1 MYGANLRRYKQ
12 VTAETQVTIEEI
24 DETSPHLE
32 TVIALGDAN
41 KKTLGFF
48 TEGAFRESARNRV
61 ILIALNP
68 QKNCIGYLLYRPVRR
83 SNIIVIVHLCVNPAY
98 RGQGVTK
105 KLVNFLSQ
113 KTQNF
118 YGIKLKCRRDY
129 GIDGMWGK
137 LGFIP
142 LNDRPGRSKEGK
154 LLTVWWLDHDHPTI
168 FSQTAARQLESK
180 ICAVIDTSIFLELHE
195 NEDIESAESDSLL
208 ADWLQDDL
216 ELCITDEIFK
226 AINALSDSHVRKR
239 KRLLADNFT
248 KIYCDRQAL
257 ETQVQSLKRIISNI
271 NIDEINESLVRQLA
285 QAIAADYLIFL
296 TRATQILAL
305 ADAVYENFS
314 LTIMTPTYLIVKLD
328 DVRRDTQYQPVRFV
342 GIQNLTIQRID
353 NKFDKLL
360 LTNCFYAADRDEKT
374 ADFQRTL
381 RQIIANPDKFKSYV
395 VLEGDNQPQALIAYC
410 KDKIHELE
418 VTMIRVRRGV
428 LAEALAR
435 YLLFHSISV
444 SLKENRQFTRII
456 DSYINEIVIQA
467 IQEEAFVRVN
477 DGYLKANPPVAET
490 AADMSQQLANLA
502 KIGEEYNFCMKI
514 SETLD
519 TPELIQDIGT
529 MAEIERRLW
538 PAKIIDADL
547 PTFIIPIQPRWAK
560 DLFDEE
566 LAKQYIFGS
575 QIELALKRE
584 LVYYR
589 SKWANGGLRPGVI
602 GRILWYVSSNSS
614 FTLGTKEV
622 KACSRL
628 EEVII
633 DKPDKLYR
641 QFRSL
646 GVYELKDL
654 MKIAKDEPNAD
665 IMAIRFSQTQ
675 LFTNPLTLNRI
686 QEILGKQTTVQS
698 VFSISKSNFGIIYK
712 EGTTT

>member
-1 MYGANLRRYKQ
+1 M
-12 VTAETQVTIEEI
+12 TAQTQVTIEEI

-48 TEGAFRESARNRV
+48 TEGAFRESARAGV

-83 SNIIVIVHLCVNPAY
+83 SNIIVIVHLCVDPAY
-98 RGQGVTK
+98 RGRGVTK
-105 KLVNFLSQ
+105 QLVNSLSQ

-118 YGIKLKCRRDY
+118 YGIQLKCRRDY
-129 GIDGMWGK
+129 GIDRMWET

-154 LLTVWWLDHDHPTI
+154 LLTVWWLDHGHPTI
-168 FSQTAARQLESK
+168 FSQAAAQQLESK
-180 ICAVIDTSIFLELHE
+180 ICAVIDTSIFLELHG

-216 ELCITDEIFK
+216 ELCVTDEIFK
-226 AINALSDSHVRKR
+226 AINALSDSHLRNR
-239 KRLLADNFT
+239 KRLLADTFT
-248 KIYCDRQAL
+248 KIRCEQQL
-257 ETQVQSLKRIISNI
+257 QEIKFNSLKRLISSI
-271 NIDEINESLVRQLA
+271 NFDEINDSLFRQLA
-285 QAIAADYLIFL
+285 QALAADCLIFL
-296 TRATQILAL
+296 THDPKILAL
-305 ADAVYENFS
+305 ADAVSENFS
-314 LTIMTPTYLIVKLD
+314 LAIITPTDLIIKLD
-328 DVRRDTQYQPVRFV
+328 DVRRDTHYQPVRFV
-342 GIQNLTIQRID
+342 GIQNLTIQLID
-353 NKFDKLL
+353 NKFNKLL
-360 LTNCFYAADRDEKT
+360 LTNCFHAVDMGEKI
-374 ADFQRTL
+374 ANFQLNL
-381 RQIIANPDKFKSYV
+381 RQIIANPDKFKCYV
-395 VLEGDNQPQALIAYC
+395 VLEGENQPLALIAYR
-410 KDKIHELE
+410 KQKTHELE
-418 VTMIRVRRGV
+418 VTMLRVRRGV
-428 LAEALAR
+428 LAAALAR

-444 SLKENRQFTRII
+444 SVKENRQFTRLI
-456 DSYINEIVIQA
+456 DQYLDEIVIQA
-467 IQEEAFVRVN
+467 IQEDAFVRVN
-477 DGYLKANPPVAET
+477 NGYLKANPPVAET
-490 AADMSQQLANLA
+490 AADMSQKLANLA

-514 SETLD
+514 AETLN
-519 TPELIQDIGT
+519 TPELIQDIAT
-529 MAEIERRLW
+529 IAELERRLW

-547 PTFIIPIQPRWAK
+547 PSFMIPIQPRWAK

-575 QIELALKRE
+575 KIELALKRE

-589 SKWANGGLRPGVI
+589 SNWANGDLRPGVI

-633 DKPDKLYR
+633 DKPEKLYR

-654 MKIAKDEPNAD
+654 MTIAKDEPKAD
-665 IMAIRFSQTQ
+665 IMAIRFSHTE
-675 LFTNPLTLNRI
+675 LFPNPLTLKII
-686 QEILGKQTTVQS
+686 QGILGNKTTVQR
-698 VFSISKSNFGIIYK
+698 VFRLPETKFGIIYK
-712 EGTTT
+712 EGTAT

>member
-1 MYGANLRRYKQ
+1 M
-12 VTAETQVTIEEI
+12 TAETQVTIEEI

-48 TEGAFRESARNRV
+48 TEGAFRESARQRV

-83 SNIIVIVHLCVNPAY
+83 SNIIVIVHLCVDPAY
-98 RGQGVTK
+98 RGRGVTK
-105 KLVNFLSQ
+105 QLVNSLSQ

-118 YGIKLKCRRDY
+118 YGIQLKCRRDY
-129 GIDGMWGK
+129 GIDRMWET

-154 LLTVWWLDHDHPTI
+154 LLTVWWLDHGHPTI
-168 FSQTAARQLESK
+168 FSQAAAQQLESK
-180 ICAVIDTSIFLELHE
+180 ICAVIDTSIFLELHG

-208 ADWLQDDL
+208 ADWLQDYL

-226 AINALSDSHVRKR
+226 AINALSDSHLRNR
-239 KRLLADNFT
+239 KRLLADTFT
-248 KIYCDRQAL
+248 KIRCEQQL
-257 ETQVQSLKRIISNI
+257 QEIKFNSLKRLISSI
-271 NIDEINESLVRQLA
+271 NFDEINDSLFRQLA
-285 QAIAADYLIFL
+285 QALAADCLIFL
-296 TRATQILAL
+296 THDPKILAL

-314 LTIMTPTYLIVKLD
+314 LAIITPTDLIIKLD
-328 DVRRDTQYQPVRFV
+328 DVRRDTHYQPVRFV
-342 GIQNLTIQRID
+342 GIQNLNIQLID
-353 NKFDKLL
+353 NKFNKLL
-360 LTNCFYAADRDEKT
+360 LNNCFHAVDLGEKI
-374 ADFQRTL
+374 ANFQLNL
-381 RQIIANPDKFKSYV
+381 RQIIANPDKFKCYV
-395 VLEGDNQPQALIAYC
+395 VLEGENQPLALIAYR
-410 KDKIHELE
+410 KQKTHELE
-418 VTMIRVRRGV
+418 VTMLRVRRGV
-428 LAEALAR
+428 LAAALAR

-444 SLKENRQFTRII
+444 SVKENRQFTRLT
-456 DSYINEIVIQA
+456 DQYFDKIVIQA
-467 IQEEAFVRVN
+467 IQEDAFVRVN

-490 AADMSQQLANLA
+490 AADLSQKLANLA

-514 SETLD
+514 AETLN
-519 TPELIQDIGT
+519 TPELIQDIAT
-529 MAEIERRLW
+529 MAELERRLW

-547 PTFIIPIQPRWAK
+547 PTFMIPIQPRWAK

-589 SKWANGGLRPGVI
+589 SNWANGDLRPGVI

-633 DKPDKLYR
+633 DKPEKLYR

-654 MKIAKDEPNAD
+654 MTIAKDEPKAD
-665 IMAIRFSQTQ
+665 IMAIRFSHTE
-675 LFTNPLTLNRI
+675 LFPNPLTLKRI
-686 QEILGKQTTVQS
+686 QGILGNKTTVQR
-698 VFSISKSNFGIIYK
+698 VFRLPETKFGIIYK
-712 EGTTT
+712 EGTAT

>member
-1 MYGANLRRYKQ
+1 M
-12 VTAETQVTIEEI
+12 TAQTQVTIEEI
-24 DETSPHLE
+24 DETSPHLK

-48 TEGAFRESARNRV
+48 TEGAFRESARERV

-83 SNIIVIVHLCVNPAY
+83 SNIIVIVHLCVEPAY
-98 RGQGVTK
+98 RGRGVTK
-105 KLVNFLSQ
+105 QLVNSLSQ

-118 YGIKLKCRRDY
+118 YGIQLKCRRDY
-129 GIDGMWGK
+129 GIDRMWET

-154 LLTVWWLDHDHPTI
+154 LLTVWWLDHGHPTI
-168 FSQTAARQLESK
+168 FSQAAAQQLESK
-180 ICAVIDTSIFLELHE
+180 ICAVIDTSIFLELHGK
-195 NEDIESAESDSLL
+195 EDIESAESDSLL
-208 ADWLQDDL
+208 ADWLQDYL

-226 AINALSDSHVRKR
+226 AINAISDVHLRKR
-239 KRLLADNFT
+239 KRLLGDTFT
-248 KIYCDRQAL
+248 KIHCERQAF
-257 ETQVQSLKRIISNI
+257 ETKFKFLNRLISSI
-271 NIDEINESLVRQLA
+271 NLDEINEALVRQLA

-296 TRATQILAL
+296 TRDSKILAL
-305 ADAVYENFS
+305 ADAVYEKFS
-314 LTIMTPTYLIVKLD
+314 LAIMTPTDLIVKLD

-342 GIQNLTIQRID
+342 GIQNLTIQLID
-353 NKFDKLL
+353 SKFDKLL
-360 LTNCFYAADRDEKT
+360 LTNCFAAVDRAEKI
-374 ADFQRTL
+374 ADFQRNL
-381 RQIIANPDKFKSYV
+381 RQIIANPDKFKCHV
-395 VLEGDNQPQALIAYC
+395 VLDGENQPLALIAYC
-410 KDKIHELE
+410 QYKKHELE
-418 VTMIRVRRGV
+418 VTMLRVKRGV
-428 LAEALAR
+428 LAAALAR

-444 SLKENRQFTRII
+444 SVKENRQFTRLT
-456 DSYINEIVIQA
+456 DQYFDEIVIQA
-467 IQEEAFVRVN
+467 IQEDAFVRVN
-477 DGYLKANPPVAET
+477 NGYLKANPPVAET
-490 AADMSQQLANLA
+490 AADMSQKLASLA
-502 KIGEEYNFCMKI
+502 QIGEEYNFCMKI
-514 SETLD
+514 AETLN

-529 MAEIERRLW
+529 MAELERRLW

-547 PTFIIPIQPRWAK
+547 PTFMIPIQPRWAK

-575 QIELALKRE
+575 KIELALKRE

-633 DKPDKLYR
+633 DKPEKLYR

-654 MKIAKDEPNAD
+654 MTIAKDEAKAD
-665 IMAIRFSQTQ
+665 IMAIRFSHTE
-675 LFTNPLTLNRI
+675 LFPNPLTLKRI
-686 QEILGKQTTVQS
+686 QGILGKQTTVQS
-698 VFSISKSNFGIIYK
+698 VFRLPETKFGIIYK
-712 EGTTT
+712 EGTAT

>member
-1 MYGANLRRYKQ
+1 
-12 VTAETQVTIEEI
+12 VTAQTQVTIEEI

-48 TEGAFRESARNRV
+48 TEGAFRESARERV

-83 SNIIVIVHLCVNPAY
+83 SNIIVIVHLCVDPAY
-98 RGQGVTK
+98 RGRGVTK
-105 KLVNFLSQ
+105 QLVNSLSQ

-118 YGIKLKCRRDY
+118 YGIQLKCRRDY
-129 GIDGMWGK
+129 GIDRMWET

-154 LLTVWWLDHDHPTI
+154 LLTVWWLDHGHPTI
-168 FSQTAARQLESK
+168 FSQAAAQQLESK
-180 ICAVIDTSIFLELHE
+180 ICAVIDTSIFLELHG

-216 ELCITDEIFK
+216 ELCVTDEIFK
-226 AINALSDSHVRKR
+226 AINALSDSHLRNR
-239 KRLLADNFT
+239 KRLLADTFT
-248 KIYCDRQAL
+248 KIRCEQQL
-257 ETQVQSLKRIISNI
+257 QEIKFNSLKRLISSI
-271 NIDEINESLVRQLA
+271 NFDEINDSLFRQLA
-285 QAIAADYLIFL
+285 QAIAADCLIFL
-296 TRATQILAL
+296 TRDPKILAL

-314 LTIMTPTYLIVKLD
+314 LAIITPTDLIIKLD
-328 DVRRDTQYQPVRFV
+328 DVRRDTHYQPVRFV
-342 GIQNLTIQRID
+342 GIQNLTIQLID
-353 NKFDKLL
+353 NKFNKLL
-360 LTNCFYAADRDEKT
+360 LTNCFHAVDMGEKI
-374 ADFQRTL
+374 ANFQLYL
-381 RQIIANPDKFKSYV
+381 RQIIANPDKFKCYV
-395 VLEGDNQPQALIAYC
+395 VLEGENQPLALIAYR
-410 KDKIHELE
+410 KQKTHELE
-418 VTMIRVRRGV
+418 VTMLRVRRGV
-428 LAEALAR
+428 LAAALAR

-444 SLKENRQFTRII
+444 SVKENRQFTRLI
-456 DSYINEIVIQA
+456 DQYLDEIVIQA
-467 IQEEAFVRVN
+467 IQEDAFVRVN
-477 DGYLKANPPVAET
+477 NGYLKANPPVAET
-490 AADMSQQLANLA
+490 AADMSQKLANLA

-514 SETLD
+514 AETLN
-519 TPELIQDIGT
+519 TPELIQDIAT
-529 MAEIERRLW
+529 IAELERRLW

-547 PTFIIPIQPRWAK
+547 PSFMIPIQPRWAK

-575 QIELALKRE
+575 KIELALKRE

-589 SKWANGGLRPGVI
+589 SNWANGDLRPGVI

-633 DKPDKLYR
+633 DKPEKLYR

-654 MKIAKDEPNAD
+654 MTIAKDEPKAD
-665 IMAIRFSQTQ
+665 IMAIRFSHTQ
-675 LFTNPLTLNRI
+675 LFPNPLTLKII
-686 QEILGKQTTVQS
+686 QGILGNKTTVQR
-698 VFSISKSNFGIIYK
+698 VFRLPETKFGIIYK
-712 EGTTT
+712 EGTAT

>member
-1 MYGANLRRYKQ
+1 M
-12 VTAETQVTIEEI
+12 TAETQVTIEEI

-48 TEGAFRESARNRV
+48 TEGAFRESARDRV

-83 SNIIVIVHLCVNPAY
+83 SNIIVIVHLCVAPAY
-98 RGQGVTK
+98 RGRGVTK
-105 KLVNFLSQ
+105 QLVNSLSQ

-118 YGIKLKCRRDY
+118 YGIQLKCRRDY
-129 GIDGMWGK
+129 GIDRMWET

-154 LLTVWWLDHDHPTI
+154 LLTVWWLDHGHPTI
-168 FSQTAARQLESK
+168 FSQAAAQQLESK
-180 ICAVIDTSIFLELHE
+180 ICAVIDTSIFLELHG

-216 ELCITDEIFK
+216 ELCVTDEIFK
-226 AINALSDSHVRKR
+226 AINALSDSHLRNR
-239 KRLLADNFT
+239 KRLLADTFT
-248 KIYCDRQAL
+248 KIRCEQQL
-257 ETQVQSLKRIISNI
+257 QEIKFNSLKRLISSI
-271 NIDEINESLVRQLA
+271 NFDEINDSLFRQLA
-285 QAIAADYLIFL
+285 QALAADCLIFL
-296 TRATQILAL
+296 THDPKILAL

-314 LTIMTPTYLIVKLD
+314 LAILTPTDLIIKLD
-328 DVRRDTQYQPVRFV
+328 DVRRDTHYQPVRFV
-342 GIQNLTIQRID
+342 GIQNLNIQLID
-353 NKFDKLL
+353 NKFNKLL
-360 LTNCFYAADRDEKT
+360 LTNCFHAVDRGEKI
-374 ADFQRTL
+374 ANFQLNL
-381 RQIIANPDKFKSYV
+381 RQIIANPDKFKCYV
-395 VLEGDNQPQALIAYC
+395 VLEGENQPLALIAYR
-410 KDKIHELE
+410 KQKTHELE
-418 VTMIRVRRGV
+418 VTMLRVRRGV
-428 LAEALAR
+428 LAAALAR

-444 SLKENRQFTRII
+444 SVKENRQFTRLT
-456 DSYINEIVIQA
+456 DQYFDEIVIQA
-467 IQEEAFVRVN
+467 IQEDAFVRVN
-477 DGYLKANPPVAET
+477 NGYLKANPPVAET
-490 AADMSQQLANLA
+490 AANLSHKLANLA
-502 KIGEEYNFCMKI
+502 QIGEEYNFCMKI
-514 SETLD
+514 ADTLN

-529 MAEIERRLW
+529 MAELERRLW

-547 PTFIIPIQPRWAK
+547 PTFMIPIQPRWAK

-575 QIELALKRE
+575 KIELALKRE

-589 SKWANGGLRPGVI
+589 SNWANGDLRPGVI

-633 DKPDKLYR
+633 DKPEKLYR

-654 MKIAKDEPNAD
+654 MTIAKDEPNAD
-665 IMAIRFSQTQ
+665 IMAIRFSHTQ
-675 LFTNPLTLNRI
+675 LFPKPLTLKRI
-686 QEILGKQTTVQS
+686 QGILGNKTTVQR
-698 VFSISKSNFGIIYK
+698 VFRLPETKFGIIYK
-712 EGTTT
+712 EGTAT

>member
-1 MYGANLRRYKQ
+1 M
-12 VTAETQVTIEEI
+12 TAQTQVTIEEI

-48 TEGAFRESARNRV
+48 TEGAFRESARQRV

-83 SNIIVIVHLCVNPAY
+83 SNIIVIVHLCVAPAY
-98 RGQGVTK
+98 RGRGVTK
-105 KLVNFLSQ
+105 QLVNSLSQ

-118 YGIKLKCRRDY
+118 YGIQLKCRRDY
-129 GIDGMWGK
+129 GIDRMWET

-154 LLTVWWLDHDHPTI
+154 LLTVWWLDHGHPTI
-168 FSQTAARQLESK
+168 FSQAAAQQLESK
-180 ICAVIDTSIFLELHE
+180 ICAVIDTSIFLELHG

-216 ELCITDEIFK
+216 ELCVTDEIFK
-226 AINALSDSHVRKR
+226 AINALSDSHLRNR
-239 KRLLADNFT
+239 KRLLADTFT
-248 KIYCDRQAL
+248 KIRCEQQL
-257 ETQVQSLKRIISNI
+257 QEIKFNSLKRLISSI
-271 NIDEINESLVRQLA
+271 NFDEINDSLFRQLA
-285 QAIAADYLIFL
+285 QALAADCLIFL
-296 TRATQILAL
+296 THDPKILAL

-314 LTIMTPTYLIVKLD
+314 LAILTPTDLIIKLD
-328 DVRRDTQYQPVRFV
+328 DVRRDTHYQPVRFV
-342 GIQNLTIQRID
+342 GIQNLNIQLID
-353 NKFDKLL
+353 NKFNKLL
-360 LTNCFYAADRDEKT
+360 LTNCFHAVDRGEKI
-374 ADFQRTL
+374 ANFQLNL
-381 RQIIANPDKFKSYV
+381 RQIIANPDKFKCYV
-395 VLEGDNQPQALIAYC
+395 VLEGENQPLALIAYR
-410 KDKIHELE
+410 KQKTHESE
-418 VTMIRVRRGV
+418 VTMLRVRRGV
-428 LAEALAR
+428 LAAALAR

-444 SLKENRQFTRII
+444 SVKENRQFTRLT
-456 DSYINEIVIQA
+456 DQYFDEIVIQA
-467 IQEEAFVRVN
+467 IQEDAFVRVN
-477 DGYLKANPPVAET
+477 NGYLKANPPVAET
-490 AADMSQQLANLA
+490 AANLSQKLANLA

-514 SETLD
+514 ADTLN

-529 MAEIERRLW
+529 MAELERRLW

-547 PTFIIPIQPRWAK
+547 PTFMIPIQPRWAK

-575 QIELALKRE
+575 KIELALKRE

-589 SKWANGGLRPGVI
+589 SNWANGDLRPGVI

-633 DKPDKLYR
+633 DKPEKLYR

-654 MKIAKDEPNAD
+654 MTIAKDEPNAD
-665 IMAIRFSQTQ
+665 IMAIRFSHTQ
-675 LFTNPLTLNRI
+675 LFPKPLTLKRI
-686 QEILGKQTTVQS
+686 QGILGNKTTVQR
-698 VFSISKSNFGIIYK
+698 VFRLPETKFGIIYK
-712 EGTTT
+712 EGTAT

>member
-1 MYGANLRRYKQ
+1 M
-12 VTAETQVTIEEI
+12 TAETQVTIEEI

>member
-1 MYGANLRRYKQ
+1 M
-12 VTAETQVTIEEI
+12 TAQTQVTIEEI

-48 TEGAFRESARNRV
+48 TEGAFRESARERV

-83 SNIIVIVHLCVNPAY
+83 SNIIVIVHLCVDPAY
-98 RGQGVTK
+98 RGRGVTK
-105 KLVNFLSQ
+105 QLVNSLSQ

-118 YGIKLKCRRDY
+118 YGIQLKCRRDY
-129 GIDGMWGK
+129 GIDRMWET

-154 LLTVWWLDHDHPTI
+154 LLTVWWLDHGHPTI
-168 FSQTAARQLESK
+168 FSQAAAQQLESK
-180 ICAVIDTSIFLELHE
+180 ICAVIDTSIFLELHG

-208 ADWLQDDL
+208 ADWLQDYL
-216 ELCITDEIFK
+216 ELCITDDIFK
-226 AINALSDSHVRKR
+226 AINAISDVHLRKR
-239 KRLLADNFT
+239 KRLLGDTFT
-248 KIYCDRQAL
+248 KIHCERQAF
-257 ETQVQSLKRIISNI
+257 ETKFKSLNRLISSI
-271 NIDEINESLVRQLA
+271 NFDEINEALVRQLA

-296 TRATQILAL
+296 TRDPKILAL

-314 LTIMTPTYLIVKLD
+314 LAIMTPTDLIVKLD
-328 DVRRDTQYQPVRFV
+328 DVRRDTQYQPVRFL
-342 GIQNLTIQRID
+342 GIQNLTIQLID
-353 NKFDKLL
+353 SKFDKLL
-360 LTNCFYAADRDEKT
+360 LTNCFHAVDRAET
-374 ADFQRTL
+374 IADFQRNL
-381 RQIIANPDKFKSYV
+381 RQIIYNPDKFKCHV
-395 VLEGDNQPQALIAYC
+395 VLDGENQPLALIAYC
-410 KDKIHELE
+410 QYKNHELE
-418 VTMIRVRRGV
+418 VTMLRVKRGV
-428 LAEALAR
+428 LAAALAR

-444 SLKENRQFTRII
+444 SVKENRQFTRLT
-456 DSYINEIVIQA
+456 DQYFDEIVIQA
-467 IQEEAFVRVN
+467 IQEDAFVRVKN
-477 DGYLKANPPVAET
+477 GYLKANPPVAET
-490 AADMSQQLANLA
+490 AADLSQKLANLA

-514 SETLD
+514 ADTLN

-529 MAEIERRLW
+529 MAELERRLW

-547 PTFIIPIQPRWAK
+547 PTFMIPIQPRWAK

-633 DKPDKLYR
+633 DKPEKLYR

-654 MKIAKDEPNAD
+654 MKIAKDEANAD
-665 IMAIRFSQTQ
+665 IMAIRFSHTQ
-675 LFTNPLTLNRI
+675 LFPNPLTLNRI
-686 QEILGKQTTVQS
+686 QGILGKQTTVQS
-698 VFSISKSNFGIIYK
+698 VFRLPETKFGIIYK
-712 EGTTT
+712 EGTAT

>member
-1 MYGANLRRYKQ
+1 
-12 VTAETQVTIEEI
+12 VTAQTQVTIEEI
-24 DETSPHLE
+24 DETSSHLE

-48 TEGAFRESARNRV
+48 TEGAFRESARAGV

-83 SNIIVIVHLCVNPAY
+83 SNIIVIVHLCVDPAY
-98 RGQGVTK
+98 RGRGVTK
-105 KLVNFLSQ
+105 QLVNSLSQ

-118 YGIKLKCRRDY
+118 YGIQLKCRRDY
-129 GIDGMWGK
+129 GIDRMWET

-154 LLTVWWLDHDHPTI
+154 LLTVWWLDHGHPTI
-168 FSQTAARQLESK
+168 FSQAAAQQLESK

-208 ADWLQDDL
+208 ADWLQDYL

-226 AINALSDSHVRKR
+226 AINALSDSHLRNR
-239 KRLLADNFT
+239 KRLLADTFT
-248 KIYCDRQAL
+248 KIRCEQQL
-257 ETQVQSLKRIISNI
+257 QEIKFNSLKRLISSI
-271 NIDEINESLVRQLA
+271 NFDEINDSLFRQLA
-285 QAIAADYLIFL
+285 QALAADCLIFL
-296 TRATQILAL
+296 THDPKILAL
-305 ADAVYENFS
+305 ADAVSENFS
-314 LTIMTPTYLIVKLD
+314 LAIITPTDLIIKLD
-328 DVRRDTQYQPVRFV
+328 DVRRDTHYQPVRFV
-342 GIQNLTIQRID
+342 GIQNLNIQLID
-353 NKFDKLL
+353 NKFNKLL
-360 LTNCFYAADRDEKT
+360 LTNCFHAVDMGEKI
-374 ADFQRTL
+374 ANFQLNL
-381 RQIIANPDKFKSYV
+381 RQIIANPDKFKCYV
-395 VLEGDNQPQALIAYC
+395 VLEGENQPLALIAYR
-410 KDKIHELE
+410 KQKTHELE
-418 VTMIRVRRGV
+418 VTMLRVRRGV
-428 LAEALAR
+428 LAAALAR

-444 SLKENRQFTRII
+444 SVKENRQFTRLT
-456 DSYINEIVIQA
+456 DQYFDESVIQA
-467 IQEEAFVRVN
+467 IQEDAFVRVN

-490 AADMSQQLANLA
+490 AANLSQKLASLA

-514 SETLD
+514 AETLN

-529 MAEIERRLW
+529 MAELERRLW

-547 PTFIIPIQPRWAK
+547 PTFMIPIQPRWAK

-566 LAKQYIFGS
+566 LAKQCLFGS
-575 QIELALKRE
+575 KIELALKRE
-584 LVYYR
+584 LVYYK
-589 SKWANGGLRPGVI
+589 SKSANGGLRPGVI

-614 FTLGTKEV
+614 FTQGTKEV

-633 DKPDKLYR
+633 DKPEKLYR

-665 IMAIRFSQTQ
+665 IMAIRFSHTQ
-675 LFTNPLTLNRI
+675 LFPHPLTLNRI
-686 QEILGKQTTVQS
+686 QGILGKKTTVQS
-698 VFSISKSNFGIIYK
+698 VFRVSKTNFGIIYK
-712 EGTTT
+712 EGTAT

>member
-1 MYGANLRRYKQ
+1 
-12 VTAETQVTIEEI
+12 VTAQTQVTIEEI
-24 DETSPHLE
+24 DETSPHLK

-48 TEGAFRESARNRV
+48 TEGAFRESARDRV

-83 SNIIVIVHLCVNPAY
+83 SNIIVIVHLCVDPAY
-98 RGQGVTK
+98 RGRGVTK
-105 KLVNFLSQ
+105 QLVNSLSQ

-118 YGIKLKCRRDY
+118 YGIQLKCRRDY
-129 GIDGMWGK
+129 GIDRMWET

-154 LLTVWWLDHDHPTI
+154 LLTVWWLDHGHPTI
-168 FSQTAARQLESK
+168 FSQAAAQQLESK
-180 ICAVIDTSIFLELHE
+180 ICAVIDTSIFLELHG

-216 ELCITDEIFK
+216 ELCVTDEIFK
-226 AINALSDSHVRKR
+226 AINALSDSHLRNR
-239 KRLLADNFT
+239 KRLLADTFT
-248 KIYCDRQAL
+248 KIRCEQQL
-257 ETQVQSLKRIISNI
+257 QEIKFNSLRRLISSLNF
-271 NIDEINESLVRQLA
+271 DEINDSLFRQLA
-285 QAIAADYLIFL
+285 QALAADCLIFL
-296 TRATQILAL
+296 THDPKILAL

-314 LTIMTPTYLIVKLD
+314 LAIITPTDLIIKLD
-328 DVRRDTQYQPVRFV
+328 DVRRDTHYQPVRFV
-342 GIQNLTIQRID
+342 GIQNLNIQLID
-353 NKFDKLL
+353 NKFNKLL
-360 LTNCFYAADRDEKT
+360 LTNCFHAVDMGEKI
-374 ADFQRTL
+374 ANFQLNL
-381 RQIIANPDKFKSYV
+381 RQIIANPDKFKCYV
-395 VLEGDNQPQALIAYC
+395 VLEGENQPLALIAYR
-410 KDKIHELE
+410 KQKTHELE
-418 VTMIRVRRGV
+418 VTMLRVRRGV
-428 LAEALAR
+428 LAAALAR

-444 SLKENRQFTRII
+444 SVKENRQFTRLT
-456 DSYINEIVIQA
+456 DQYFDEIVIQA
-467 IQEEAFVRVN
+467 IQEDAFVRVN

-490 AADMSQQLANLA
+490 AANLSQKLANLA

-514 SETLD
+514 AETLN
-519 TPELIQDIGT
+519 TPELIQDLGT
-529 MAEIERRLW
+529 MAELERRLW

-547 PTFIIPIQPRWAK
+547 PTFMIPIQPRWAK

-589 SKWANGGLRPGVI
+589 SNWANGDLRPGVI

-633 DKPDKLYR
+633 DKPEKLYR

-654 MKIAKDEPNAD
+654 MTIAKDEPKAD
-665 IMAIRFSQTQ
+665 IMAIRFSHTE
-675 LFTNPLTLNRI
+675 LFPNPLTLKRI
-686 QEILGKQTTVQS
+686 QGILGNKTTVQR
-698 VFSISKSNFGIIYK
+698 VFRLPETKFGIIYK
-712 EGTTT
+712 EGTAT

>member
-1 MYGANLRRYKQ
+1 M
-12 VTAETQVTIEEI
+12 TAQTQVTIEEI

-48 TEGAFRESARNRV
+48 TEGAFRKSARERV

-68 QKNCIGYLLYRPVRR
+68 QKKCIGYLLYRAVRR
-83 SNIIVIVHLCVNPAY
+83 SNIIVIVHLCVDPAY
-98 RGQGVTK
+98 RGRGVTK
-105 KLVNFLSQ
+105 QLVNSLSQ

-118 YGIKLKCRRDY
+118 YGIQLKCRRDY
-129 GIDGMWGK
+129 GIDRMWET

-154 LLTVWWLDHDHPTI
+154 LLTVWWLDHGHPTI
-168 FSQTAARQLESK
+168 FSQAAAQQLESK
-180 ICAVIDTSIFLELHE
+180 ICAVIDTSIFLELHG

-208 ADWLQDDL
+208 ADWLQDYL

-226 AINALSDSHVRKR
+226 AINAIFDVHLRKR
-239 KRLLADNFT
+239 KRLLGETFT
-248 KIYCDRQAL
+248 KIHCDRQAF
-257 ETQVQSLKRIISNI
+257 ETKFKSLNRLISSI
-271 NIDEINESLVRQLA
+271 NLDEINEALVRQLA

-296 TRATQILAL
+296 TRDPKILAL

-314 LTIMTPTYLIVKLD
+314 LAIMTPTDLIVKLD

-342 GIQNLTIQRID
+342 GIQNLTIQLID
-353 NKFDKLL
+353 SKFDKLL
-360 LTNCFYAADRDEKT
+360 LTNCFYAVDNAEKI
-374 ADFQRTL
+374 ADFQRNL
-381 RQIIANPDKFKSYV
+381 RQIIANPDKFKCHV
-395 VLEGDNQPQALIAYC
+395 VLDGENQPLALIAYC
-410 KDKIHELE
+410 QHKNHELE
-418 VTMIRVRRGV
+418 VTMLRVKRGV
-428 LAEALAR
+428 LAAALAR
-435 YLLFHSISV
+435 YLLFHSISFSV
-444 SLKENRQFTRII
+444 KENRSFTRLT
-456 DSYINEIVIQA
+456 DQYLDEIVIQA
-467 IQEEAFVRVN
+467 IQEDAFVRVN
-477 DGYLKANPPVAET
+477 NGYLKANPPVAET
-490 AADMSQQLANLA
+490 AANLSHQLANLA

-514 SETLD
+514 ADTLN
-519 TPELIQDIGT
+519 TPELIQDMGT
-529 MAEIERRLW
+529 MAELERRLW

-547 PTFIIPIQPRWAK
+547 PTFMIPIQPRWAK

-575 QIELALKRE
+575 KIELALKRE

-633 DKPDKLYR
+633 DKPEKLYR

-654 MKIAKDEPNAD
+654 MKIAKDEANAD
-665 IMAIRFSQTQ
+665 IMAIRFSHTQ
-675 LFTNPLTLNRI
+675 LFPNPLTLNRI
-686 QEILGKQTTVQS
+686 QGILGKQTTVQS
-698 VFSISKSNFGIIYK
+698 VFRLPETKFGIIYK
-712 EGTTT
+712 EGTAT

>member
-1 MYGANLRRYKQ
+1 M
-12 VTAETQVTIEEI
+12 TAETQVTIEEI

-48 TEGAFRESARNRV
+48 AEGAFRESARERV
-61 ILIALNP
+61 ILIALNS

-98 RGQGVTK
+98 RGRGVTK
-105 KLVNFLSQ
+105 NLVNFLSQ

-154 LLTVWWLDHDHPTI
+154 ILTVWWLDHDHPTI

-195 NEDIESAESDSLL
+195 NEDIESAESGSLL

-216 ELCITDEIFK
+216 ELCITDDIFK
-226 AINALSDSHVRKR
+226 AINTISDVHIRRR
-239 KRLLADNFT
+239 KRLLADTFT
-248 KIYCDRQAL
+248 KIHCNRQAF
-257 ETQVQSLKRIISNI
+257 ETQFNCLNFLITSI
-271 NIDEINESLVRQLA
+271 NIEGINESLVRQLA

-296 TRATQILAL
+296 TRDPQILAL

-360 LTNCFYAADRDEKT
+360 LTNCFYAADLDEKT

-395 VLEGDNQPQALIAYC
+395 VLEGENQPQALIAYC

-418 VTMIRVRRGV
+418 VIMIRVRCGV

-444 SLKENRQFTRII
+444 SIKENKQFTRII
-456 DSYINEIVIQA
+456 DSYLDQIVIQA
-467 IQEEAFVRVN
+467 IQEDAFVLVN
-477 DGYLKANPPVAET
+477 DGYLKANPAVAQT
-490 AADMSQQLANLA
+490 AADMSQQLVNVA
-502 KIGEEYNFCMKI
+502 KLGEEYHFCIKI
-514 SETLD
+514 AETLN
-519 TPELIQDIGT
+519 THELIQDTGT

-547 PTFIIPIQPRWAK
+547 PTFMIPIQAIWAK

-566 LAKQYIFGS
+566 LAKQCLFGS
-575 QIELALKRE
+575 KIELALKRE
-584 LVYYR
+584 LVYYK
-589 SKWANGGLRPGVI
+589 SKWANAGLRPGVI
-602 GRILWYVSSNSS
+602 GRILWYVSSDSL

-646 GVYELKDL
+646 GVYEFKDL
-654 MKIAKDEPNAD
+654 MKIAKEEPSAD
-665 IMAIRFSQTQ
+665 IMAIRFSYTQ

-686 QEILGKQTTVQS
+686 QEILGKKTTVQS
-698 VFSISKSNFGIIYK
+698 VFKIPKNKFGIIYK
-712 EGTTT
+712 EGTAT